1 MLTGRPPFYSS
12 NKQDIINNITSRN
25 VPLPDYLS
33 PDAKSLLKGLF
44 KIKPKD
50 RLGAK
55 KDGEEIKNHPFFANV
70 DFDELLKR
78 KVSPPISFKEALN
91 EDGFDV
97 DFGGSQANTFNIDSS
112 MKEKGLIFDGFTYR
126 KPIMSLNNK
135 REDES
140 GNL

>member
-1 MLTGRPPFYSS
+1 M
-12 NKQDIINNITSRN
+12 
-25 VPLPDYLS
+25 
-33 PDAKSLLKGLF
+33 
-44 KIKPKD
+44 
-50 RLGAK
+50 
-55 KDGEEIKNHPFFANV
+55 
-70 DFDELLKR
+70 
-78 KVSPPISFKEALN
+78 SPPISFKEALN